1 MPPEDAPAWSRF
13 MDDALQRVQAGTV
26 LEARGTL
33 TRLAGLVLEAVGI
46 RVPVGSQCNV
56 VMDGAAP
63 VLVEV
68 VGFSND
74 RAYLM
79 PAGDVHGL
87 CSGASVVP
95 APPYV
100 SVPRLGD
107 KPRDV
112 AAAAAGVLRLP
123 LGDGL
128 LGRVVDAQGVPLDHA
143 GPILDVV
150 ADPLD
155 RQPINAMD

>member
-1 MPPEDAPAWSRF
+1 MPREDARVWSRF

-68 VGFSND
+68 VG
-74 RAYLM
+74 
-79 PAGDVHGL
+79 
-87 CSGASVVP
+87 
-95 APPYV
+95 
-100 SVPRLGD
+100 
-107 KPRDV
+107 K
-112 AAAAAGVLRLP
+112 
-123 LGDGL
+123 
-128 LGRVVDAQGVPLDHA
+128 LGRFE
-143 GPILDVV
+143 
-150 ADPLD
+150 
-155 RQPINAMD
+155 